1 MQRSP
6 KHELQ
11 TLCVFWGQNIILGQC
26 CLVKK
31 RIAAN
36 NSRCS
41 LRWGSYPFCRVLTLE
56 TLSRDVPLYRLSS
69 FFNPIW
75 PGLFWC
81 LRDPEGGTLCP
92 PKYLWVREIQFFWE
106 KICLGVIYH
115 IQKDS
120 WSWDAQNPPKKFL
133 AFEIF
138 VCQRG
143 VRPDL

>member
-1 MQRSP
+1 MKQS
-6 KHELQ
+6 KQISLW
-11 TLCVFWGQNIILGQC
+11 LCKEVQQALCSFLGQNSILGQC
-26 CLVKK
+26 CLDKK
-31 RIAAN
+31 RIVAN

-92 PKYLWVREIQFFWE
+92 PKYLWVGWGKGSNVFF
-106 KICLGVIYH
+106 KL
-115 IQKDS
+115 
-120 WSWDAQNPPKKFL
+120 L
-133 AFEIF
+133 A
-138 VCQRG
+138 
-143 VRPDL
+143 